1 MFNRITLIS
10 LLIALALMLY
20 YVEGIIPPLP
30 GLPWTRLGL
39 TNLVTLLSLVF
50 LSFKETF
57 FIVLFRVVVGTLIT
71 GIFLTPPFWLSLAG
85 AVTSTLTMGLVYYH
99 SSKRKASC
107 LIPSLSSRK
116 KCFSTAASEINPP
129 LESENKYPSPKKGPF
144 FSLVGI
150 SVVGAVVHN
159 LTQLT
164 VVAEFYV
171 RSTSTFLLTPF
182 MIFTGL
188 IAGFITGILA
198 EFVLQRLEKNLL

>member
-1 MFNRITLIS
+1 MFTHTTLVS
-10 LLIALALMLY
+10 LLIALALVLY

-57 FIVLFRVVVGTLIT
+57 FIVLFRVIAGTLIT
-71 GIFLTPPFWLSLAG
+71 GIFLTPPFWLSLTG
-85 AVTSTLTMGLVYYH
+85 AVTSTLLMGLVYYH
-99 SSKRKASC
+99 SSRRKVSFPISPF
-107 LIPSLSSRK
+107 LLPGK
-116 KCFSTAASEINPP
+116 WFPFDSEINPSS
-129 LESENKYPSPKKGPF
+129 ESENKYPSRKKGPI

-150 SVVGAVVHN
+150 SIVGAVVHN

-164 VVAEFYV
+164 VVAEFYA
-171 RSTSTFLLTPF
+171 RSPSTFLLTPL
-182 MIFTGL
+182 MVFTGL

-198 EFVLQRLEKNLL
+198 EFILQRLEKNF